1 MAQPQTALAI
11 SKARSG
17 KSSAD
22 QGKRWAGV
30 LEGIPLFAGVPKRQ
44 LRKIAALTRESRY
57 RRNTAIVRAGERG
70 DDFFLILDGAASV
83 HRPSGLP
90 SIPLGPGAYFGEIA
104 LLDGEVRTAT
114 VVAETDVQCLRL
126 SRAPFLRMLKT
137 EPDVAIVLLRHLA
150 TRVRDLQSQAQL
162 TA

>member
-17 KSSAD
+17 KSGAD

-44 LRKIAALTRESRY
+44 LRKIAALTREARY
-57 RRNTAIVRAGERG
+57 RRSTAIVRAGERG
-70 DDFFLILDGAASV
+70 DDFFLILDGSASV

-90 SIPLGPGAYFGEIA
+90 SIPLGPGTYFGEIA

-126 SRAPFLRMLKT
+126 SRAPFLRMLRS
-137 EPDVAIVLLRHLA
+137 EPEVAIVLLRHLA
-150 TRVRDLQSQAQL
+150 ARVRDLQSQAQL